1 MEDVFYEKLELKK
14 DAQRQN
20 NLEHLGQAMVEAG
33 QEFGGTTPYGGALLK
48 VAQAEKRLGQTEQE
62 FLAAAAANT
71 LLPIRRFLEGD
82 MKTIQ
87 VRVPP

>member
-14 DAQRQN
+14 DNHRLN
-20 NLEHLGQAMVEAG
+20 NLEHLGQAMLDAG
-33 QEFGGTTPYGGALLK
+33 NEFGATTPYGAALFK
-48 VAQAEKRLGQTEQE
+48 IAQTEKQLGQREHE
-62 FLAAAAANT
+62 FLNQTAANT

-87 VRVPP
+87 VKS